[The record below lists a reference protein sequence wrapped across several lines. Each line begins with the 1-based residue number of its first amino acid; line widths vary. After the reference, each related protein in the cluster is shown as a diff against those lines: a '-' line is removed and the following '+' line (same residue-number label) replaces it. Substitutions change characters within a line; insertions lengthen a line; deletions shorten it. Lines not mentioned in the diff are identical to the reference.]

1 MKHKKDKT
9 KFNLIEGHSKNQT
22 KEFIELYNQ
31 GYNKNEIRKKLHIG
45 HFAYKKYFKD
55 NELTILVNLLNK
67 LHQEIEYWKEKH
79 LQEVERN
86 STISAT
92 IDNHNNWH
100 DNKCVFLKQIKELQK
115 ENQQLKQ
122 QNQRWEKICC
132 EGLRIN
138 DRLRKKIIK
147 NEDKKREA

>member
-1 MKHKKDKT
+1 MTKNKRFSHKKWYDERQI
-9 KFNLIEGHSKNQT
+9 F
-22 KEFIELYNQ
+22 
-31 GYNKNEIRKKLHIG
+31 
-45 HFAYKKYFKD
+45 D
-55 NELTILVNLLNK
+55 NEEAIAIVDSYTQAEILCNKLNK

-100 DNKCVFLKQIKELQK
+100 DNKCVFLKQINELQK

-138 DRLRKKIIK
+138 DRLRKNNQKL
-147 NEDKKREA
+147 NEELDEYGKSL